1 MAAGESFFFVFCFVL
16 FCFFNLAS
24 LVAQLVESTCN
35 AGDTSSISGLGRS
48 PGEGIDY
55 SFQYSWASLVTQ
67 TVKTLSEMQE
77 TWVQFLGWENPLEE
91 SMTTHTSILAWRI
104 PTDKGSWQAT
114 IHGVANS
121 LTQLRD

>member
-1 MAAGESFFFVFCFVL
+1 MDGGSDGK
-16 FCFFNLAS
+16 
-24 LVAQLVESTCN
+24 ESTCN

-77 TWVQFLGWENPLEE
+77 TWVQFLGWGNPLEE